1 MKTPVAFVC
10 VRMLCSGLNVR
21 RLTINRLQVSALMA
35 VLISLMVL
43 VVGVAAAPKAG
54 PYTMTA
60 TVFNCCDSNSH
71 NFMFQS
77 DGAVSSAYSSATPGV
92 LSELSGDI
100 SYEWVLDLTQSSRSF
115 LLTLSPVNGSPS
127 GPFVG
132 TLGFNGKLRSRC
144 FDPSNS
150 VFSWLKIHTQDTN
163 CAMRV
168 DFTYGTVNYT
178 LVMSPIE
185 PGTGTA
191 TVACTNWNGS
201 ACSAWTDVSTA
212 GVANAN
218 VAHLYAI
225 TRKGQTY
232 VGSYA
237 LSFNVTMVHP

>member
-1 MKTPVAFVC
+1 
-10 VRMLCSGLNVR
+10 LCSGLNLR
-21 RLTINRLQVSALMA
+21 RLTTNRLQVSALMA

-43 VVGVAAAPKAG
+43 VVGAAAAPKAG
-54 PYTMTA
+54 PYTVTA
-60 TVFNCCDSNSH
+60 TVFNCCDANSH

-92 LSELSGDI
+92 LSELSGNI